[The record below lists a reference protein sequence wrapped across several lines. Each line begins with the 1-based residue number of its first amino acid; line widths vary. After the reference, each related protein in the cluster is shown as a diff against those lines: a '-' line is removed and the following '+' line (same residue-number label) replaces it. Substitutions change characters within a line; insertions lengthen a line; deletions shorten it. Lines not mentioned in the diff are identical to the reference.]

1 MRLVSRHLSD
11 FVRFDGETTMRI
23 VDQDPSGAADRPAS
37 RALFLTVP
45 DFAQL
50 ADVLPSMVWTCDA
63 NGRAEY
69 FNARWYEVTG
79 QTPEEAKGWGWS
91 EIIHPD
97 DRTRVMTAWEQA
109 VKLAQTFE
117 FEVRYRMADG
127 TYRWHQ
133 ARTMPMQNNGGQIDH
148 WFGIGTD
155 IDQSHASE
163 EASAAMTQA
172 IVEAAVDPIIT
183 IDERGIVESCNPA
196 TERLFGYAAREVVGQ
211 NVMILM
217 PEPYH
222 SEHDGYLAEYLRTGQ
237 RKIIGIDR
245 EVVGRRKDGT
255 TFPMELAVSEVR
267 SRGGRTFTGIV
278 RDITNRKRLE
288 NELRGQ
294 AKVLERVAHGDSLPN
309 VLQTLVAVAEET
321 RPEML
326 GLVLL
331 LDEQAGCLQHKAS
344 IRLPEFFCEAI
355 DGLVPGPDVGCCG
368 TAAFTAKRVIVE
380 DFRTQILNANY
391 REMAER
397 AGLRACW
404 SEPILS
410 TAGGV
415 LGTFAMYF
423 RKPRTPDENDL
434 AFISNSAQLASLAIE
449 RIQADESLRQMA
461 SIVDSTNEAIILE
474 SSDGIIESWNRGA
487 ERIYGFSAAETIGK
501 PIAMLDSDVD
511 SDKQDVIV
519 ERLRRTKQI
528 ERLEAIRLTKFGRRI
543 HVSLSVSPVVDS
555 AGNLTHFV
563 TVQNDITELKAAQ
576 SKLIQGARLAAI
588 GEMLSAT
595 AHESRNA
602 LQRIQVS
609 LDLLGFD
616 IKEGSES
623 RLDLDRIARAKNDLL
638 KLFEDQR
645 SYVAPIQLDCSRCDL
660 SETWR
665 QAWKNLEASRGDRQ
679 TDFAEVTNGINLTCN
694 IDAFRIEHVFRNLF
708 ENALAACS
716 IPVAIEIHCSNTDID
731 GAPAVCVSVRDNGP
745 GLTVEQKERIF
756 EAFYTTK
763 TKGTG
768 LGMAIAQRTMEA
780 HRGTISVGTS
790 DRAGAEFLI
799 VLPYSQ

>member
-1 MRLVSRHLSD
+1 
-11 FVRFDGETTMRI
+11 MRI

-133 ARTMPMQNNGGQIDH
+133 DRTMPMQNNGGQIDH

-255 TFPMELAVSEVR
+255 TFTMELAVSEVR

-355 DGLVPGPDVGCCG
+355 DGLVP
-368 TAAFTAKRVIVE
+368 
-380 DFRTQILNANY
+380 
-391 REMAER
+391 
-397 AGLRACW
+397 
-404 SEPILS
+404 
-410 TAGGV
+410 
-415 LGTFAMYF
+415 
-423 RKPRTPDENDL
+423 
-434 AFISNSAQLASLAIE
+434 
-449 RIQADESLRQMA
+449 
-461 SIVDSTNEAIILE
+461 
-474 SSDGIIESWNRGA
+474 
-487 ERIYGFSAAETIGK
+487 
-501 PIAMLDSDVD
+501 
-511 SDKQDVIV
+511 
-519 ERLRRTKQI
+519 
-528 ERLEAIRLTKFGRRI
+528 
-543 HVSLSVSPVVDS
+543 
-555 AGNLTHFV
+555 
-563 TVQNDITELKAAQ
+563 
-576 SKLIQGARLAAI
+576 
-588 GEMLSAT
+588 
-595 AHESRNA
+595 
-602 LQRIQVS
+602 
-609 LDLLGFD
+609 
-616 IKEGSES
+616 
-623 RLDLDRIARAKNDLL
+623 
-638 KLFEDQR
+638 
-645 SYVAPIQLDCSRCDL
+645 
-660 SETWR
+660 
-665 QAWKNLEASRGDRQ
+665 
-679 TDFAEVTNGINLTCN
+679 
-694 IDAFRIEHVFRNLF
+694 
-708 ENALAACS
+708 
-716 IPVAIEIHCSNTDID
+716 
-731 GAPAVCVSVRDNGP
+731 
-745 GLTVEQKERIF
+745 
-756 EAFYTTK
+756 
-763 TKGTG
+763 
-768 LGMAIAQRTMEA
+768 
-780 HRGTISVGTS
+780 
-790 DRAGAEFLI
+790 
-799 VLPYSQ
+799 